1 MRPERLLRIKAFRR
15 ALELGAGERADGG
28 RHFRR
33 WEKEL
38 RNFPRGCC
46 DLASNT
52 LAQYLMDTERC
63 HPCIIFMEGNAGFHE
78 EENSTVHG
86 HVIVLLDGEYI
97 DLTLDQFPE
106 YPEYIPAEAIES
118 GGPLGKLLRN
128 IMKHEDPVKTRRV
141 DLDGGEALYAWLRDT
156 ADEVLAADPD
166 WQAWVRSI
174 EEAREAAIKVFP
186 FLSDMQKTEY
196 EQCPG
201 SQEAAR

>member
-86 HVIVLLDGEYI
+86 HVIVLLDG
-97 DLTLDQFPE
+97 
-106 YPEYIPAEAIES
+106 
-118 GGPLGKLLRN
+118 N
-128 IMKHEDPVKTRRV
+128 I
-141 DLDGGEALYAWLRDT
+141 
-156 ADEVLAADPD
+156 
-166 WQAWVRSI
+166 
-174 EEAREAAIKVFP
+174 
-186 FLSDMQKTEY
+186 
-196 EQCPG
+196 
-201 SQEAAR
+201 